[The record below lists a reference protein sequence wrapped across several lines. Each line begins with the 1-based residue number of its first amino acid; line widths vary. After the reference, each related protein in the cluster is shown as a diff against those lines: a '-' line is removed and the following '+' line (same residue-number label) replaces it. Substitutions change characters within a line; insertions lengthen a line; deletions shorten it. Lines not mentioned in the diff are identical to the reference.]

1 MINKKVTLPYNL
13 LAERII
19 LTSIMNY
26 QDSINFVS
34 QILPVE
40 AFYLNIHQIIYK
52 AALAINAKQE
62 SVDFITI
69 TTWLQD
75 NNFTENIGGLKTLIQ
90 LSEKI
95 ISFIN
100 LKEYTKLVKEKYIR
114 RVLINFGKEVIEMSY
129 QTNLPIELIFNKI
142 YSKILNLTQKNNVN
156 NILNAYE
163 ILTDIFSK
171 QEQSETNFSVSG
183 YLSQF
188 SDLDAMMEGFQKS
201 DLIIIAGRP
210 SVGKTAFSLNIAFNI
225 CFTYKFPV
233 IFFSLEMTKYQLVYR
248 LLAIKTEIMT
258 SRLKFENLTYEE
270 WSKTNDSL
278 KNLSSLHFYIDDTS
292 NISLTEIYLKIQ
304 TLKLK
309 IGTIGLIVIDYLQLL
324 KNVKKSET
332 RVQEISQITRTL
344 KGFAK
349 EFDVPIIALSQLSR
363 NVETRT
369 DKRPLLSDLRESGCI
384 SLQPKVFLNYK
395 TKKNLCK
402 IFSLFNFQLKKQL
415 FFTIQITGF
424 KTVFNIKTK
433 FNLYI
438 FSTSNHKLL
447 YQLFW
452 LKLSNIQRNFN
463 IKINLSI
470 VFKTIFYT
478 TILNDTVKKINYKT
492 LTTVFDF
499 QISKNKNFLR
509 NGFIL
514 HNSIEQDA
522 DVVLMLYRDD
532 YYDKISVNENIV
544 EIIIGKQRNGPTGT
558 IKLYFNKYLTKFFNF
573 NSSTK

>member
-1 MINKKVTLPYNL
+1 MINKKLTLPYNL

-40 AFYLNIHQIIYK
+40 AFYLNSHQIIYQ
-52 AALAINAKQE
+52 AALTINAKQE
-62 SVDFITI
+62 LVDFITI

-90 LSEKI
+90 LSEKT

-142 YSKILNLTQKNNVN
+142 YSKILTLTQKNNVTN
-156 NILNAYE
+156 LLNAYE

-171 QEQSETNFSVSG
+171 HNESETSFSLAG

-188 SDLDAMMEGFQKS
+188 SDLDAMMEGFQKA

-225 CFTYKFPV
+225 CLTYKLPV

-258 SRLKFENLTYEE
+258 ARLKFENLTSEE
-270 WSKTNDSL
+270 WIKTNNSL
-278 KNLSSLHFYIDDTS
+278 KELSSLHFYIDDTS

-309 IGTIGLIVIDYLQLL
+309 IGNLGLIVIDYLQLL
-324 KNVKKSET
+324 KNIKKSET

-363 NVETRT
+363 NVESRI

-384 SLQPKVFLNYK
+384 NLNSKVFLRYK
-395 TKKNLCK
+395 KKKNSCK
-402 IFSLFNFQLKKQL
+402 IFSLLNFQLKKHI
-415 FFTIQITGF
+415 FFNIQITGF
-424 KTVFNIKTK
+424 KTIFNIQTK

-447 YQLFW
+447 YRLFW
-452 LKLSNIQRNFN
+452 LKLDNIKRNFAV
-463 IKINLSI
+463 KINLSI
-470 VFKTIFYT
+470 IFETIFYT
-478 TILNDTVKKINYKT
+478 TILNDTIKKINYKT
-492 LTTVFDF
+492 LKTVFDF
-499 QISKNKNFLR
+499 QISENKNFLR

-532 YYDKISVNENIV
+532 YYDKIALNENLV
-544 EIIIGKQRNGPTGT
+544 EVIIGKQRNGPTGT
-558 IKLYFNKYLTKFFNF
+558 IKLYFNKNLTKFFNL
-573 NSSTK
+573 NY